1 MVRLVMCSSHA
12 AIEYDFLHFHFLSL
26 PPLPHHP
33 LPHHPHNVTSTSTTS
48 TAASTTNTRVVI
60 YTVIATVIDPPL
72 VLQYPTSL
80 TATGGNRC
88 GVALG
93 VPDSATNYNRIVCVD
108 SQLVRAATRSSNQ
121 NTSIPTHTHTHSL
134 SLLLTT
140 IVWYCF
146 G

>member
-1 MVRLVMCSSHA
+1 M
-12 AIEYDFLHFHFLSL
+12 IFFIFTFFLSPL
-26 PPLPHHP
+26 PLHPPLPHP
-33 LPHHPHNVTSTSTTS
+33 PPPHHPHNVTSTSTTS

-121 NTSIPTHTHTHSL
+121 NTSIPTHTHTL